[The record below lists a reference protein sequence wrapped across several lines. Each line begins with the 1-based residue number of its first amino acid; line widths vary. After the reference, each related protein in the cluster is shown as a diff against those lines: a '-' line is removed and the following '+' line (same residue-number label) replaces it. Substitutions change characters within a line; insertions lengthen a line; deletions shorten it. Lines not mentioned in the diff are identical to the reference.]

1 MPEGVGKGFQAGLHQ
16 GRLSLEYK
24 LCLNR
29 YVVPVE
35 HKHMFLVDPLGLG
48 EKNCLNIPES
58 ADVDLV
64 CFKATGDKQW
74 LMDALVLPGT
84 LNSGGANGKSRW
96 WASNSVR
103 VPLIQE
109 VKAQIKTLKQ
119 KKRANEP
126 RDPLALVL
134 LEIRGMLLYVKNS
147 SMSVMV
153 GLIKEPGLLNLPHP
167 DSGSLLWFCKEL
179 QKDILENLD
188 DKATKRDP
196 GDVPAE
202 YKEQVEEVLEV
213 LKAHPQCQL
222 VHFLPS
228 SKSFRIRKRGGDSKL
243 FYVVGLNKF
252 LKSQGSFMEP
262 AQDPFH
268 KCLSK
273 ALSYLDGVPE
283 DPPDHAGP
291 ADGHAGPSHD
301 ADDHADDHVGPADD
315 HAGPSP
321 PGPPGYCNF

>member
-1 MPEGVGKGFQAGLHQ
+1 MAGRGRGAPAGPDEGIKT
-16 GRLSLEYK
+16 LEYK

-29 YVVPVE
+29 CVVPVE
-35 HKHMFLVDPLGLG
+35 NKHMSILDPLNLA
-48 EKNCLNIPES
+48 ERYSLNIPES

-64 CFKATGDKQW
+64 CFRATGDKWW
-74 LMDALVLPGT
+74 LLKSLNLPCFGSASCKASWWVH
-84 LNSGGANGKSRW
+84 NSS
-96 WASNSVR
+96 R
-103 VPLIQE
+103 VPLLQE
-109 VKAQIKTLKQ
+109 VKAQIKSLKQ
-119 KKRANEP
+119 KKRPNEP
-126 RDPLALVL
+126 REVQALVL

-202 YKEQVEEVLEV
+202 YKEQVEEVLGV
-213 LKAHPQCQL
+213 LKAHPNCQL

-228 SKSFRIRKRGGDSKL
+228 SKSFRVRKTSRDSKL
-243 FYVVGLNKF
+243 FSVVGLNKF

-291 ADGHAGPSHD
+291 ADGHAGPSHG
-301 ADDHADDHVGPADD
+301 ADDHVGPASSHDAPAD
-315 HAGPSP
+315 AHAGPSP
-321 PGPPGYCNF
+321 PGSPGYFNC